1 MSVFE
6 HQTYK
11 YQKIKMNS
19 VFVIDDDERIRDSL
33 KLVLEDDGFEVT
45 TFESG
50 EALISALEA
59 HKPDIFILDLMLPK
73 MTGFECA
80 KLIRQKSNS
89 PILMVSARSDTHDVV
104 AGLEAGADDYIT
116 KPFAP
121 KELTARM
128 KAHLRRAKPV
138 IEEQDELNFG
148 ALKIQ
153 VSQGLVY
160 LNEKEIYL
168 TKTEFKILT
177 LMAQNPNKIIS
188 REDLLEKIW
197 GYDWFGDTRL
207 VDTHIRRLRAK
218 IEEDTSVPKYISTSR
233 GLGYK
238 FIPS

>member
-1 MSVFE
+1 
-6 HQTYK
+6 
-11 YQKIKMNS
+11 MNS
-19 VFVIDDDERIRDSL
+19 VFIIDDDERIRDSL
-33 KLVLEDDGFEVT
+33 KLVLEDDGFNVK

-50 EALISALEA
+50 EELISALDSS
-59 HKPDIFILDLMLPK
+59 KPDIFILDLMLPN

-104 AGLEAGADDYIT
+104 AGLEAGADDYII

-128 KAHLRRAKPV
+128 KAHLRRTKPALH
-138 IEEQDELNFG
+138 EKEELNFG
-148 ALKIQ
+148 SLRIK
-153 VSQGLVY
+153 VSQGQVFI
-160 LNEKEIYL
+160 NDKEIYL
-168 TKTEFKILT
+168 TKTEFKMLT
-177 LMAQNPNKIIS
+177 LMAQSPNKIIS
-188 REDLLEKIW
+188 REELLEKIW

-238 FIPS
+238 FIAV